1 MTDVNEEQELHQPS
15 TEDKHNSN
23 NNSGEQEDDDD
34 EFRSHSFRQR
44 RLTYSRHHI
53 LSDNAAAAVAE
64 LLAEGIDD
72 DDDSGA
78 DDNDK
83 IEAEAAAVSNDSKN
97 KEEEENNEE
106 ATTFAVAE
114 STSEELATSTIT
126 TSNNNKKRR
135 RRSTESSSASNSN
148 NNELSLNSFYLPSR
162 ILHAGEIVRRFS
174 GDHHNRTSTDDSAAH
189 NKNEEVTDDQHD
201 QQHDVRTGVYSH
213 PTHHATSK
221 NYHHHHHHNNT
232 NSQHLQQHQPHHQ
245 HQHRNKWKQR
255 FSFCSTTP
263 DYILPFPRNVVGTFS
278 CHGMEPV
285 YDSDYDDSEDE
296 EEECG
301 NVAAT
306 TAKGTTTIAKINQ
319 DRGGVIYPYAN
330 SHNMALFAVYDGHG
344 EGGELV
350 SQFALGEVSRILGGM
365 LLQQEEEEGDKTK
378 VGKNDDDEKKKK
390 EERIG
395 GEKKRR
401 RGGGKMRLLESV
413 NEETIAVATSACDE
427 INDKHDDNKHGNN
440 DDNDEEEDKVIE
452 QSLKETFIKVDRGL
466 LDEAEIE
473 PMYSG
478 TTACVVLMRHTKLYI
493 ANCGDSR
500 AVLARRTS
508 STSFTSLSTIPLS
521 IDQNP
526 DSPGEKERIIHSG
539 GYVSP
544 PPEPGLSARVW
555 LDANMTQIGLAMAR
569 SIGDHAVKGV
579 GVIAEPVVSVH
590 NIDEEL
596 DEFVIIA
603 TDGVWEFISSEDAV
617 DIVGRYLIYDD
628 NDNDASEKNVHDE
641 DGKMKKSDNDGNP
654 IGGAS
659 EACEAL
665 IKAAT
670 AKWQEFEG
678 DYRDDITAMVIRLKD
693 LRVGA

>member
-1 MTDVNEEQELHQPS
+1 MTDVNEEQEQLQQPS
-15 TEDKHNSN
+15 TKVNLSNVNLNNVN
-23 NNSGEQEDDDD
+23 NNSGGEELDDD
-34 EFRSHSFRQR
+34 EYRSHSFRER

-72 DDDSGA
+72 DDE
-78 DDNDK
+78 K
-83 IEAEAAAVSNDSKN
+83 EAAVANDNKN
-97 KEEEENNEE
+97 EEGRKNNEE
-106 ATTFAVAE
+106 ATTAAAAE
-114 STSEELATSTIT
+114 SASEELTTTATAT
-126 TSNNNKKRR
+126 TSNNKKRR

-148 NNELSLNSFYLPSR
+148 SNNELMSSNSSFYLPSR

-174 GDHHNRTSTDDSAAH
+174 GDHSNRTLADDDNAAH
-189 NKNEEVTDDQHD
+189 NNNSDKNEEATTDDQQQQHD

-221 NYHHHHHHNNT
+221 NYHHHHHNT
-232 NSQHLQQHQPHHQ
+232 NTNGHHHQYHQQHT

-263 DYILPFPRNVVGTFS
+263 DYILPFPRHIVGTFS

-285 YDSDYDDSEDE
+285 YDSDYDDSEE
-296 EEECG
+296 EEEG
-301 NVAAT
+301 VAAATET
-306 TAKGTTTIAKINQ
+306 TATTKGTTTIAKINQ

-365 LLQQEEEEGDKTK
+365 LLQHEEDVTK
-378 VGKNDDDEKKKK
+378 LGKNDDRKKKV

-395 GEKKRR
+395 GERKRR
-401 RGGGKMRLLESV
+401 RGGGRMRLLESV
-413 NEETIAVATSACDE
+413 NEETAVA
-427 INDKHDDNKHGNN
+427 NHHDDNKPDDN
-440 DDNDEEEDKVIE
+440 DDNNDVEEEDKIIE

-478 TTACVVLMRHTKLYI
+478 TTACVVLMRHTRLYI

-508 STSFTSLSTIPLS
+508 STSLSTIPLS

-617 DIVGRYLIYDD
+617 DIVGRHLMYDD
-628 NDNDASEKNVHDE
+628 NDDDDASETNVHDE
-641 DGKMKKSDNDGNP
+641 GGEMT

-693 LRVGA
+693 LQVGM

>member
-1 MTDVNEEQELHQPS
+1 MADVNEEQLQQPS
-15 TEDKHNSN
+15 TEDNLNNVNS
-23 NNSGEQEDDDD
+23 SEELDDDDDD
-34 EFRSHSFRQR
+34 EFRSHSFRER

-72 DDDSGA
+72 DDD
-78 DDNDK
+78 DDDDK
-83 IEAEAAAVSNDSKN
+83 IEAAVTNDNKN
-97 KEEEENNEE
+97 EEEGGRKDNEE
-106 ATTFAVAE
+106 ATTFAAATE
-114 STSEELATSTIT
+114 STSEDLASTTAT
-126 TSNNNKKRR
+126 TSNNKKRR

-148 NNELSLNSFYLPSR
+148 NTNELISSNSSFYLPSR

-174 GDHHNRTSTDDSAAH
+174 GDHSSRTSIDDNATH
-189 NKNEEVTDDQHD
+189 NNGKNEEVTTDDQQHD
-201 QQHDVRTGVYSH
+201 QHDVRTGVYSH

-221 NYHHHHHHNNT
+221 NYHHHHHHYSTNNT
-232 NSQHLQQHQPHHQ
+232 NGHHHHHQQQQHQ
-245 HQHRNKWKQR
+245 QHRNKWKQR

-285 YDSDYDDSEDE
+285 YDSDYDDDSE
-296 EEECG
+296 EEEEG
-301 NVAAT
+301 AAT
-306 TAKGTTTIAKINQ
+306 TVTATTAAKGTTTIAKINQ

-365 LLQQEEEEGDKTK
+365 LLQHDGDKTK
-378 VGKNDDDEKKKK
+378 LLGKKDDEKKKVV
-390 EERIG
+390 ERIG
-395 GEKKRR
+395 GERKRR
-401 RGGGKMRLLESV
+401 RGGGRMRLLESV
-413 NEETIAVATSACDE
+413 NEEDTTVAPSTSDG
-427 INDKHDDNKHGNN
+427 ISDNHDDNKP
-440 DDNDEEEDKVIE
+440 DDNDEEEGDKVIE

-508 STSFTSLSTIPLS
+508 STSTSLSIIPLS

-617 DIVGRYLIYDD
+617 DIVGRHLMYDD
-628 NDNDASEKNVHDE
+628 DDDNDASEKNVHDE
-641 DGKMKKSDNDGNP
+641 GGGMTM
-654 IGGAS
+654 GGAS

-693 LRVGA
+693 LRVGK